1 MGVAVE
7 QQQPT
12 SHVPSPSASA
22 DRTEDAQATCLQQEI
37 AEEAEKGDD
46 GLLLLPANLSGSLR
60 SLEIYGCRQLSMVAC
75 PPPLPNGGKTERGGE
90 GGGLLALRSLQVLQI
105 DGCLAPSSGQIWVWG
120 RWSPSR
126 T

>member
-1 MGVAVE
+1 LLGKELTQVLSHLPKLSISTCQMGVAVE

-46 GLLLLPANLSGSLR
+46 GLLLLPANLSGSPRVRMVLF
-60 SLEIYGCRQLSMVAC
+60 SLFLARLLPVRL
-75 PPPLPNGGKTERGGE
+75 PPARL
-90 GGGLLALRSLQVLQI
+90 
-105 DGCLAPSSGQIWVWG
+105 
-120 RWSPSR
+120 
-126 T
+126 